1 MTFKIQ
7 GNVVDIVNLKIFP
20 AEIKVENGII
30 AAILPLDKELLGP
43 FILPGFVDAHVHI
56 ESSMLVPSEFAR
68 LAVKHGT
75 VATVS
80 DPHEIA
86 NVLGIPGVRYMV
98 QNGKEV
104 LFNFCFGAPSCVPA
118 TPFETAGAKLDVTDL
133 KTLFEED
140 HLSYLSEMMNYPG
153 VLAKDEAVLAKINLA
168 KQLNLQIDGHAPLV
182 RGKNAKEYF
191 SNGITTD
198 HECSQLEEG
207 LEKANLGVNILIR
220 EGSAAKNF
228 EALHPL
234 IRSHPEKIMF
244 CSDDKHP
251 DDLLKGHI
259 NEIVKRALR
268 KGYNLM
274 DVLRIA
280 SLNPI
285 RHYGLKVG
293 LLQAGDSA
301 DFIVVD
307 NLTSFDVKTT
317 VIKGIVVFDKG
328 VTLMPRPA
336 ISQLNNFDAELKDEK
351 DFAIKAGPTPINVIK
366 AFDGE
371 LITDSFLETPLIE
384 EGCFVSDTKKDL
396 LKLAVVN
403 RYKNAKPAIA
413 FIQGFGFKEGAIAS
427 SVAHD
432 SHNIIAVGVNDSDL
446 KEAVNA
452 VIRSKGGVAVASK
465 GKVYSLALPV
475 AGLMSD
481 KEGDFVAKEYEAL
494 NLKAKALGSSL
505 ASPFMTLSFMAL
517 LVIPKLKLSDFG
529 LFDVD
534 QFKLV

>member
-1 MTFKIQ
+1 MTFKIK
-7 GNVVDIVNLKIFP
+7 GNVVDIVNRKIYP
-20 AEIKVENGII
+20 AEIQVEKGII
-30 AAILPLDKELLGP
+30 AAILPLNNELSGP

-68 LAVKHGT
+68 LAVRHGT
-75 VATVS
+75 IATVS

-118 TPFETAGAKLDVTDL
+118 TTFETAGASLDVDDL

-140 HLSYLSEMMNYPG
+140 QLSYLSEMMNYPG

-168 KQLNLQIDGHAPLV
+168 KQLNLRIDGHAPLV
-182 RGKNAKEYF
+182 RGKNAEEYF

-198 HECSQLEEG
+198 HECSQFEEG

-259 NEIVKRALR
+259 NEIVKRALK
-268 KGYNLM
+268 KGYDLM

-285 RHYGLKVG
+285 RHYGLKMG
-293 LLQAGDSA
+293 LLQEGDSA

-307 NLTSFDVKTT
+307 NLTSLNVLTT
-317 VIKGIVVFDKG
+317 VIKGIPVFDKDA
-328 VTLMPRPA
+328 TLMPRPA
-336 ISQLNNFDAELKDEK
+336 ISLINNFEADPKEEK
-351 DFAIKAGPTPINVIK
+351 DFVLKATDRPVNVIK
-366 AFDGE
+366 ALDGE
-371 LITDSFLETPLIE
+371 LITDSFLEMPLVE
-384 EGCFVSDTKKDL
+384 EGCFVSDTKRDL
-396 LKLAVVN
+396 LKLVVVN
-403 RYKNAKPAIA
+403 RYKNSNPAIA

-432 SHNIIAVGVNDSDL
+432 SHNIIAVGVKDRDL
-446 KEAVNA
+446 REAVNA

-465 GKVYSLALPV
+465 GKVYSLALPI

-481 KEGDFVAKEYEAL
+481 QEGAVVAKEYEAL
-494 NLKAKALGSSL
+494 SLKAKTLGSSL

-534 QFKLV
+534 QFKLI